1 MSEIITVNQTNNQA
15 HFDYDRSNVFIGFTN
30 RFEVANFINLTG
42 GALTYKAGTVVGRI
56 SATNKITELKSAAT
70 DGSQK
75 PIGILAT
82 DITEVNNLNTGRTA
96 LAGSGT
102 KDVTMCISGDV
113 AEEKVILN
121 GSDVLTTVVDS
132 KTLRDRI
139 GADTVGIIL
148 KLGRDLTN
156 YDNQ

>member
-15 HFDYDRSNVFIGFTN
+15 HFDYERSNVFIGFTN

-70 DGSQK
+70 DGSQM

-82 DITEVNNLNTGRTA
+82 DITA

-121 GSDVLTTVVDS
+121 GADVLTTVVTG